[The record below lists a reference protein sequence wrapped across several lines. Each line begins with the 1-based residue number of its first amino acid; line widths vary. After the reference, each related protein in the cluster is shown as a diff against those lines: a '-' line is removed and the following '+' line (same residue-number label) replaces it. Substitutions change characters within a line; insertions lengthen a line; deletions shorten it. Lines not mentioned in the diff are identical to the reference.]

1 MNSANKPVV
10 CVVGLG
16 SMGFGAAISLLR
28 AGMTVRGVDIRP
40 EVLAR
45 FAEAGGVPARTPAE
59 GADGAEALFSFVV
72 NGEQTDQVLLDAEN
86 GALKTLPK
94 GAVIV
99 SCATVL
105 PAYAESL
112 HQKLNTQGYLSL

>member
-45 FAEAGGVPARTPAE
+45 FAEAGGVPAKTPGGGRRRSGRAVQ
-59 GADGAEALFSFVV
+59 LC
-72 NGEQTDQVLLDAEN
+72 GEWRAN
-86 GALKTLPK
+86 RS
-94 GAVIV
+94 GAV
-99 SCATVL
+99 
-105 PAYAESL
+105 
-112 HQKLNTQGYLSL
+112 